1 MTRRQGE
8 SDESAARPT
17 SGVAPSIWSQT
28 HIRALYWAVGGI
40 SVALTTML
48 IVVVFAISKAD
59 AAQATSNEV
68 KQQQGVAANDIQ
80 WIKDALTRI
89 EKEVKGK

>member
-17 SGVAPSIWSQT
+17 RGRSVDLVADS
-28 HIRALYWAVGGI
+28 IRALYWAVGGI
-40 SVALTTML
+40 SMALTTLL